1 MMPFLHGVYSFM
13 HAYLYYFSMV
23 YMYVLQCLML
33 MGILFDVDGLAQL
46 FVSVVVCAMHFQ
58 LPLMRLVM

>member
-1 MMPFLHGVYSFM
+1 M